1 MHGISI
7 LGRFDDRVADGLLG
21 RKGINGEYRVR
32 VAVADDRQ
40 IGGKN
45 KALDAPAV
53 DDDAAGRIDLR
64 RDLQN
69 IVPKLAFHCRKG
81 GACFHTSASPLFEF
95 EKKRRKREGFPNRT
109 FSIPRFA
116 PFPNRHPGEN
126 AQVLH
131 IWEKMTVS
139 GINQSLF
146 GFYPKNPDSA
156 QAIRIFRP
164 YCFF

>member
-69 IVPKLAFHCRKG
+69 IVPKLAFHWGLVHR
-81 GACFHTSASPLFEF
+81 T
-95 EKKRRKREGFPNRT
+95 KK
-109 FSIPRFA
+109 
-116 PFPNRHPGEN
+116 
-126 AQVLH
+126 
-131 IWEKMTVS
+131 
-139 GINQSLF
+139 
-146 GFYPKNPDSA
+146 
-156 QAIRIFRP
+156 
-164 YCFF
+164 

>member
-1 MHGISI
+1 MIAS
-7 LGRFDDRVADGLLG
+7 LMGLLG

-81 GACFHTSASPLFEF
+81 GLAFTHRLHLSLNL
-95 EKKRRKREGFPNRT
+95 KKSGGKGRAFPTARSVYHGSLPFQTVIQVKMLKFYTFGRK
-109 FSIPRFA
+109 
-116 PFPNRHPGEN
+116 
-126 AQVLH
+126 
-131 IWEKMTVS
+131 
-139 GINQSLF
+139 
-146 GFYPKNPDSA
+146 
-156 QAIRIFRP
+156 
-164 YCFF
+164 